1 MNADERRYFFIFLK
15 FDRIGISDDF
25 NGGKIMLLTANQ
37 QEFMKTRIKKVVDI
51 LMEER
56 PLFKEEL
63 NAEEMV
69 EELCNLFQQ
78 NLPVEEFNS
87 MDDQDLKA
95 RCSGIMVTEAVAGIL
110 NELTPEQLAI
120 FDEMIKR
127 K

>member
-1 MNADERRYFFIFLK
+1 
-15 FDRIGISDDF
+15 
-25 NGGKIMLLTANQ
+25 MLLTENQ
-37 QEFMKTRIKKVVDI
+37 QEYMKTRIEKVVNI

-56 PLFKEEL
+56 PLFQEEL
-63 NAEEMV
+63 NADEMV
-69 EELCNLFQQ
+69 QELCDLFQK
-78 NLPVEEFNS
+78 NLPIEEFNS

-95 RCSGIMVTEAVAGIL
+95 RCSGIMVTEAVAGTL

>member
-1 MNADERRYFFIFLK
+1 
-15 FDRIGISDDF
+15 
-25 NGGKIMLLTANQ
+25 
-37 QEFMKTRIKKVVDI
+37 MKTRIEKVVNI

-63 NAEEMV
+63 NADEMV
-69 EELCNLFQQ
+69 QELCDLFQK
-78 NLPVEEFNS
+78 NLPIEEFNS
-87 MDDQDLKA
+87 MDDQELKKH
-95 RCSGIMVTEAVAGIL
+95 CSAIMVTEAVAGTL

>member
-1 MNADERRYFFIFLK
+1 
-15 FDRIGISDDF
+15 
-25 NGGKIMLLTANQ
+25 MLLIENQ
-37 QEFMKTRIKKVVDI
+37 QESMKTRIEKVVNI

-69 EELCNLFQQ
+69 QELCNLFQK
-78 NLPVEEFNS
+78 NLPIEEFNS
-87 MDDQDLKA
+87 MEDQELKKH
-95 RCSGIMVTEAVAGIL
+95 CSGIMVLEAVAGTL

>member
-1 MNADERRYFFIFLK
+1 
-15 FDRIGISDDF
+15 
-25 NGGKIMLLTANQ
+25 MLLTQNQ
-37 QEFMKTRIKKVVDI
+37 QESMKERIEKVVKI

-63 NAEEMV
+63 NPEEMV

-78 NLPVEEFNS
+78 NLPIAEFNS
-87 MDDQDLKA
+87 MDYQELKS
-95 RCSGIMVTEAVAGIL
+95 RCSGIMTTEAVAGTL